1 MQAIGAVLLLAVLTE
16 WLTERFFGGLWTGK
30 IMVGISTTIGV
41 ALCVAFKIDAVT
53 LLGISSPWSEWVNIV
68 VTGLMVG
75 GGSQAIHKFFD
86 KFIPEK

>member
-30 IMVGISTTIGV
+30 IMVGISTVIGV
-41 ALCVAFKIDAVT
+41 ALCVVFKVDAVT
-53 LLGISSPWSEWVNIV
+53 LLGVSSPWTEWVNIV

-75 GGSQAIHKFFD
+75 GGSNGIHRFFS